1 VGTRRE
7 TRTPRQERAKATVDA
22 LLEATGQV
30 FEQRGLERTTTALV
44 AARAGVSVGS
54 LYQYFPDKQALLAA
68 FFETRMSA
76 DLAFMQQVAARAV
89 GASPLGVL
97 RIVVEETVALY
108 RRDRALFSGLAEV
121 LPVIESVPEVR
132 DGLERSVA
140 AMAAHVRAHPAL
152 LGDRDPDLVAR
163 LMFHTLRSS
172 LFQVLQ
178 HAPDKLDDPA
188 LPGLLYGA
196 LRGFLPPDAG

>member
-1 VGTRRE
+1 VGPRKE
-7 TRTPRQERAKATVDA
+7 SRTPRQERAKATVGA
-22 LLEATGQV
+22 IVEATGQI

-68 FFETRMSA
+68 FFETRMAS
-76 DLAFMQQVAARAV
+76 DLALMQQVAARAV
-89 GASPLGVL
+89 DASPLAVL

-108 RRDRALFSGLAEV
+108 RRDRALFAGLAEV
-121 LPVIESVPEVR
+121 LPVIEAVPEVR

-140 AMAAHVRAHPAL
+140 AMSAHVRAHPAL
-152 LGDRDPDLVAR
+152 LGDRDPELVAR
-163 LMFHTLRSS
+163 LMFHTLRSA
-172 LFQVLQ
+172 LFQVVQ
-178 HAPDKLDDPA
+178 HSPEKLDDPS
-188 LPGLLYGA
+188 LPALLYGA